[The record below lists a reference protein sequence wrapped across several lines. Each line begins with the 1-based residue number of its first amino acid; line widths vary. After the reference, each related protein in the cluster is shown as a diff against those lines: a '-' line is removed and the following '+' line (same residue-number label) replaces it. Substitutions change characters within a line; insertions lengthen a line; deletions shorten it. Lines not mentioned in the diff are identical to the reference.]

1 MRKLVSSIAIMA
13 MLSASAC
20 STNGG
25 MYSESDPNNNQFSGW
40 KTAGA
45 VLLGV
50 LTLGAI
56 GAGAYAGASQPHYT
70 PTNTY
75 YHNGNTVR
83 TYFINGEV
91 VTCYTSGSF
100 VNCY

>member
-1 MRKLVSSIAIMA
+1 MLGRKIVSALALIAM
-13 MLSASAC
+13 ASAC
-20 STNGG
+20 STTGG

-50 LTLGAI
+50 LTLGVV
-56 GAGAYAGASQPHYT
+56 GAAAYAGANQPTYS
-70 PTNTY
+70 PTYVDNNSY
-75 YHNGNTVR
+75 SR
-83 TYFINGEV
+83 TYFINGTM
-91 VTCYTSGSF
+91 VTCYRTGNL